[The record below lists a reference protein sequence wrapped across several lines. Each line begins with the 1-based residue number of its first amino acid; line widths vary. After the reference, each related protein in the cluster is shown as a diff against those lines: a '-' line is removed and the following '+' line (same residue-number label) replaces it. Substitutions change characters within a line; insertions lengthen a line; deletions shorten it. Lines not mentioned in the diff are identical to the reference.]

1 MMRTDD
7 VVRARIDGKVK
18 EQAARVLSEMGLS
31 MSDAIR
37 MLLVRVARERALPFD
52 VRVPNEETIAAI
64 EELRRGEGHKANSI
78 DELMAKL
85 NADN

>member
-1 MMRTDD
+1 MMSTDD

-18 EQAARVLSEMGLS
+18 EQATRVLSEMGLS
-31 MSDAIR
+31 VSDAIR
-37 MLLVRVARERALPFD
+37 MLLVRVAREKALPFD

-64 EELRRGEGHKANSI
+64 EKLRRGEGHKANSI